1 MNAMEFI
8 NKCDLS
14 GGLSELF
21 DAGVIPQQVE
31 MTVDPELRLV
41 IYKAYDGWKMF
52 KDAADK
58 YYTLVETGK
67 Y

>member
-1 MNAMEFI
+1 MNAVEFI
-8 NKCDLS
+8 NKCDLK

-31 MTVDPELRLV
+31 MTVDSELRQA
-41 IYKAYDGWKMF
+41 IYQAYEGWKML

>member
-1 MNAMEFI
+1 MNAVEFI
-8 NKCDLS
+8 NKCDWM

-21 DAGVIPQQVE
+21 ESGVIPQQVE
-31 MTVDPELRLV
+31 TTVDPELRKV
-41 IYKAYDGWKMF
+41 IYQAYDGWKMF
-52 KDAADK
+52 NDAADK